1 MKQSDHAAGHR
12 QHSEAEERLI
22 REAAL
27 DETIKASFPAS
38 DPPSTNPNP
47 DADEAL
53 EELVPDGSAPRPE
66 R

>member
-1 MKQSDHAAGHR
+1 MKQSDHSTTGH

-27 DETIKASFPAS
+27 DETVEASFPAS

-47 DADEAL
+47 DEHDAL
-53 EELVPDGSAPRPE
+53 ERVPSADRGTPSQG
-66 R
+66 